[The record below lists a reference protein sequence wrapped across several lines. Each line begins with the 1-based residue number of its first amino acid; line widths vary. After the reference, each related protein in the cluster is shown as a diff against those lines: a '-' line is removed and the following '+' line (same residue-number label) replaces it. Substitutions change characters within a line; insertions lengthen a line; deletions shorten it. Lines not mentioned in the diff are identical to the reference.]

1 MYFFIKRLIDI
12 FISLLALLVLL
23 PLSVLISLGILINSG
38 LPIFYFQE
46 RIGKEW
52 KKFKIIKFRTMVKEA
67 DKIGPGI
74 SSEDDMRI
82 TKVGKILRR
91 YKLDELPQFFNVLVG
106 NMSLVGP
113 RPELPKFAEF
123 YKDDYSNILT
133 VRPGI
138 TDYASINFRHEAA
151 LMNGKA
157 EGESFYLKIILPE
170 KIILYKK
177 YLKKVSLTTDLKIL
191 LLTFKVIFK

>member
-12 FISLLALLVLL
+12 FISLLALLILFPFL
-23 PLSVLISLGILINSG
+23 ALISLGILISSG
-38 LPIFYFQE
+38 LPILYVQE
-46 RIGKEW
+46 RVGKEW
-52 KKFKIIKFRTMVKEA
+52 RKFQIIKFRTMVDDA
-67 DKIGPGI
+67 DQVGPGI

-82 TKVGKILRR
+82 TQIGKFLRK
-91 YKLDELPQFFNVLVG
+91 YKLDELPQFLNVLIG
-106 NMSLVGP
+106 DMSLIGP
-113 RPELPKFAEF
+113 RPELPRFAEF
-123 YKDDYSNILT
+123 YRDDYSNILS

-157 EGESFYLKIILPE
+157 DGESYYLKEILPQ

-177 YLKKVSLTTDLKIL
+177 YLKKISLATDLKIL
-191 LLTFKVIFK
+191 FSTFKIMFK

>member
-12 FISLLALLVLL
+12 FISLLALLILFPFL
-23 PLSVLISLGILINSG
+23 ILISLVILINSG
-38 LPIFYFQE
+38 LPIFYYQE
-46 RIGKEW
+46 RVGKEW
-52 KKFKIIKFRTMVKEA
+52 IRFKIIKFRTMVNDA
-67 DKIGPGI
+67 DKIGPEI

-82 TKVGKILRR
+82 TKVGKFLRR

-106 NMSLVGP
+106 NMSLIGP
-113 RPELPKFAEF
+113 RPELPRFAEF
-123 YKDDYSNILT
+123 YRDDYSNILT

-138 TDYASINFRHEAA
+138 TDYASIRFRHEAA

-157 EGESFYLKIILPE
+157 EGESFYLKKILPE

-177 YLKKVSLTTDLKIL
+177 YLQKVSLTTDLKIL
-191 LLTFKVIFK
+191 LSTFKIIFK